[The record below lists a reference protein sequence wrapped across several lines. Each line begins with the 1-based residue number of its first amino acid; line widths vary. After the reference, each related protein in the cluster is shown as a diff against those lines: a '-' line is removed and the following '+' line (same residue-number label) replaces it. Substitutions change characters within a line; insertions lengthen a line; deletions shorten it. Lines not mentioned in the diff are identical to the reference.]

1 MEPTME
7 NIRNTVFRLPIKE
20 RAHLAELL
28 ISSLEDFDDPYEC
41 ERAWILEARKR
52 CRDFSEG
59 KIEAVPADKVFEEAF
74 ERIGRVDI
82 GKTESDSLC
91 SKFSG
96 AFPLCAQRT
105 PEADD

>member
-28 ISSLEDFDDPYEC
+28 MSSLEDFDDPYEC

-59 KIEAVPADKVFEEAF
+59 KIEVVPADKVFEEAF

-82 GKTESDSLC
+82 GSDSLY